1 MLTVKESQIG
11 AAIILECSGRLD
23 VVTGPTLDAK
33 IPDGG
38 VVVLDMAELN
48 YVSSA
53 GLRSILQ
60 ALKKLQPKGGSL
72 RLSSLQPDVQRLL
85 ELSGEGLV
93 VRLNCSGWS
102 PRARAV
108 GFTGRGCES
117 GRNRRREGP
126 DRSWYGANR
135 GAS

>member
-1 MLTVKESQIG
+1 MLTVNESQIG
-11 AAIILECSGRLD
+11 AATILECSGRLD

-72 RLSSLQPDVQRLL
+72 RLSNLQPDVHRLL
-85 ELSGEGLV
+85 ELSGFLSLV
-93 VRLNCSGWS
+93 KSY
-102 PRARAV
+102 
-108 GFTGRGCES
+108 
-117 GRNRRREGP
+117 P
-126 DRSWYGANR
+126 DKDSA
-135 GAS
+135 AKA

>member
-1 MLTVKESQIG
+1 MGMLTVKDSQIG
-11 AAIILECSGRLD
+11 VATILECSGRLD
-23 VVTGPTLDAK
+23 VVTGPILDAK

-85 ELSGEGLV
+85 ELSGFLSLV
-93 VRLNCSGWS
+93 K
-102 PRARAV
+102 A
-108 GFTGRGCES
+108 F
-117 GRNRRREGP
+117 P
-126 DRSWYGANR
+126 DKDSA
-135 GAS
+135 AKA

>member
-1 MLTVKESQIG
+1 MLIVKESQIG
-11 AAIILECSGRLD
+11 VATILECSGRLD

-72 RLSSLQPDVQRLL
+72 RLSNLQSDVHRLL
-85 ELSGEGLV
+85 ELSGFLSLV
-93 VRLNCSGWS
+93 KSY
-102 PRARAV
+102 
-108 GFTGRGCES
+108 
-117 GRNRRREGP
+117 P
-126 DRSWYGANR
+126 DKDSA
-135 GAS
+135 AKA